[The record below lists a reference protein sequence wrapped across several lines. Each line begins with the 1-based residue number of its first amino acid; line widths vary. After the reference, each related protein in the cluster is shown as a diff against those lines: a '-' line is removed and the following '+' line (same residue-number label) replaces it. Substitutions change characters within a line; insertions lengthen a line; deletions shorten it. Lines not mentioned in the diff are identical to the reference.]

1 MKKNCLHYDKTNL
14 YSLIQLNENI
24 VLKDLSCL
32 SWVGMHSMLFAFSF
46 KFTPQISSL
55 ISYFTHSFGSNGHHN
70 DFNDS
75 RRFKLILWSIIGGT
89 RGGPNRAR
97 ILNLLMIEPLN
108 SHQISKRLNLDHK
121 TIRHHLKILTKNSL
135 IIKSSEESYGANYIL
150 TPLMKQNVES
160 LKEIVTKMRKA
171 D

>member
-1 MKKNCLHYDKTNL
+1 MNQIRIHKERTNHCAFL
-14 YSLIQLNENI
+14 QLKENS

-32 SWVGMHSMLFAFSF
+32 SRDGICSMLFAFSY
-46 KFTPQISSL
+46 KFAPQISSL
-55 ISYFTHSFGSNGHHN
+55 TSFFTNSLGNDGYHN
-70 DFNDS
+70 NFSDS

-108 SHQISKRLNLDHK
+108 SHQISKKLSLDHK

-135 IIKSSEESYGANYIL
+135 ITKSSEESYGANYIL

-160 LKEIVTKMRKA
+160 LKEIVTKMRKKG
-171 D
+171 

>member
-1 MKKNCLHYDKTNL
+1 MNQIRIHKDKTNHYTFL
-14 YSLIQLNENI
+14 QLKEND

-32 SWVGMHSMLFAFSF
+32 YQDGIHSMLFASF
-46 KFTPQISSL
+46 RFTPQISSL
-55 ISYFTHSFGSNGHHN
+55 TSFFTNILGN
-70 DFNDS
+70 DDYHDNFKDS
-75 RRFKLILWSIIGGT
+75 KRFKLILWSIIGGT

-108 SHQISKRLNLDHK
+108 SHQTSKKLSLDHK

-135 IIKSSEESYGANYIL
+135 ITKSSEESYGANYIL

-160 LKEIVTKMRKA
+160 LKEIVIKMRKE